1 MDRNALVRTVL
12 IFGVILLLWK
22 VVWPMV
28 GGESKNKEQL
38 LPAETY
44 VDAPDF
50 APDPIV
56 EKVAA
61 GAPQVPLVEE
71 TCRIQGNRFD
81 ADLSTRGAALTR
93 FNLHDPQYSDVKM
106 VTTVWDAPGWKDVER
121 WRPLRTLFR
130 ADGAVDDQ
138 LKYDRFNWKLE
149 KLGDTGCKFTYEDAD
164 VRIDKTVKAGER
176 PFELDV
182 ETKVENL
189 ADGPRKHRFSIAMF
203 QYYTNAEVKG
213 HLGRVSPFIT
223 DLSCARDK
231 SVERKMKDDKD
242 FITKGWV
249 DEPGTDRYAA
259 VSNYYFATAL
269 IPESGPATCRLLAED
284 WFSEGQ
290 KRDADEAGTVYHAQ
304 LEYDGA
310 TLEKG
315 ATATYKQI
323 AFLGPKERNILK
335 TAGGPNKDLGDLIN
349 LGFFSPVAKVLVGS
363 LVTLKSHV
371 THNWGLAIILLTVV
385 LRTLLFP
392 LTWRSIRTMVGMRRL
407 KPELDEIN
415 KKFKDDMQAKNLATM
430 ELYKKRGINPFGGC
444 LPQLVQMPVW
454 FAMYTTLQTAVEMY
468 HTHFLWFT
476 DLSAPDQLF
485 GPLHLPLVGTLPAM
499 GPLPFILGVFMIVQQ
514 KIVPQQGMDPMQQ
527 KLMTYIMP
535 AVFMIMMLFLPAALG
550 VYMLTNSVLG
560 IGQQLLVEK
569 FAPRDGGKKKGIEV
583 TSLDGES
590 PSAATAASLGKG
602 KARV

>member
-1 MDRNALVRTVL
+1 MDRNAIVRTL
-12 IFGVILLLWK
+12 IIFGVVLLLWK

-28 GGESKNKEQL
+28 TGESGAKEQR
-38 LPAETY
+38 LPEEAY
-44 VDAPDF
+44 VNAPDF

-56 EKVAA
+56 DKVDPS
-61 GAPQVPLVEE
+61 APQIPLVAE
-71 TCRIQGNRFD
+71 TCHIAGNRFD

-93 FNLHDPQYSDVKM
+93 FQLHDAQYSDVKM
-106 VTTVWDAPGWKDVER
+106 VTTVWDTPGWQDVER

-130 ADGAVDDQ
+130 GDNANDQ
-138 LKYDRFNWKLE
+138 LKYDRFVWKLE
-149 KLGDTGCKFTYEDAD
+149 RQGTTGCKFTYEDAD
-164 VRIDKTVKAGER
+164 VHIDKTVTAGDR
-176 PFELDV
+176 PFELNV
-182 ETKVENL
+182 ETKVQNL
-189 ADGPRKHRFSIAMF
+189 ADGQRKHRFSIEMF
-203 QYYTNAEVKG
+203 QFYTNEEVKG
-213 HLGRVSPFIT
+213 HLGRVSPFVS
-223 DLSCARDK
+223 DLACGRGGD
-231 SVERKMKDDKD
+231 VIRKAKDDKD
-242 FITKGWV
+242 FVQKGWI
-249 DEPGTDRYAA
+249 EEGGTDRFAA

-269 IPESGPATCRLLAED
+269 VPESGPATCQVVAED

-290 KRDADEAGTVYHAQ
+290 KKDDDQAGAVYHAR
-304 LEYDGA
+304 LAYDPT

-315 ATATYKQI
+315 GVATYKQI
-323 AFLGPKERNILK
+323 AFLGPKERDILK
-335 TAGGPNKDLGDLIN
+335 TAGGPGKGLGDLIN

-363 LVTLKSHV
+363 LVWMK
-371 THNWGLAIILLTVV
+371 THITHSWGVAIILLTIV

-392 LTWRSIRTMVGMRRL
+392 LTWRSIKTMVGMRRL

-415 KKFKDDMQAKNLATM
+415 KKFADDMQAKNLAMM

-468 HTHFLWFT
+468 HTHFLYFT

-485 GPLHLPLVGTLPAM
+485 GPMHLPLIGTMPAL
-499 GPLPFILGVFMIVQQ
+499 GPLPFILGGFMIVQQ

-527 KLMTYIMP
+527 KIMTYVMP

-560 IGQQLLVEK
+560 IVQQLLVEK
-569 FAPRDGGKKKGIEV
+569 FAPREGPKKKDIEV
-583 TSLDGES
+583 TV
-590 PSAATAASLGKG
+590 LGKD

>member
-1 MDRNALVRTVL
+1 MDRNALVRTLL

-28 GGESKNKEQL
+28 SGESKSKEQQ
-38 LPAETY
+38 LPEEAY
-44 VDAPDF
+44 VNAPDF

-56 EKVAA
+56 DKVEPN
-61 GAPQVPLVEE
+61 APQIPIVEE
-71 TCRIQGNRFD
+71 MCHIAGNRFD
-81 ADLSTRGAALTR
+81 ADLSTRGAALTH
-93 FNLHDPQYSDVKM
+93 FQLHDPQYSDVKM
-106 VTTVWDAPGWKDVER
+106 VTSVWDTPGWDHVER

-130 ADGAVDDQ
+130 EDGAADDQ
-138 LKYDRFNWKLE
+138 LKYDRFLWKLD
-149 KLGDTGCKFTYEDAD
+149 KLGTTGCKFTYEDAG
-164 VRIDKTVKAGER
+164 VHIEKTVKAGDR

-182 ETKVENL
+182 ETKVQNL
-189 ADGPRKHRFSIAMF
+189 ADGPRKHRFSIGMF
-203 QYYTNAEVKG
+203 QFYTNAEVKG
-213 HLGRVSPFIT
+213 HLGRVSPFVT

-231 SVERKMKDDKD
+231 TIIRKMKDDKD
-242 FITKGWV
+242 FINKGWV
-249 DEPGTDRYAA
+249 DEAGTDRYSA

-269 IPESGPATCRLLAED
+269 VPESGPATCRIVAED

-290 KRDADEAGTVYHAQ
+290 KRDADEAGTVYHSE
-304 LEYDGA
+304 LEYDPT

-315 ATATYKQI
+315 GVATYKQI

-335 TAGGPNKDLGDLIN
+335 TAGGPGKDLGDLIN

-363 LVTLKSHV
+363 LEVLKNHV

-407 KPELDEIN
+407 KPEIDEIN
-415 KKFKDDMQAKNLATM
+415 KKFKDDMQAKNLAMM

-485 GPLHLPLVGTLPAM
+485 GPLHLPLVGNLPAM
-499 GPLPFILGVFMIVQQ
+499 GPLPFILGVFMILQQ

-535 AVFMIMMLFLPAALG
+535 AVFMVMMLFLPAALG
-550 VYMLTNSVLG
+550 VYMLTNSILG
-560 IGQQLLVEK
+560 IVQQLLVEK
-569 FAPRDGGKKKGIEV
+569 FAPRDGGKKKIEV
-583 TSLDGES
+583 TSLDGEA
-590 PSAATAASLGKG
+590 PAANAASLGKG